1 MRGPNPVRCAS
12 VLGMS
17 KRTQALAVAVVLAAV
32 LLACKKSD
40 GTDGAGGKQGPIITK
55 PFAELSKEDIGQ
67 TCVALG
73 WSNSGVTFS
82 SGAGSSNI
90 MASCTKESPEGTP
103 SPDGKKRLRM
113 RVAVYTDPA
122 AEVAGR
128 KQRLESEG
136 GAAEVQGNAT
146 LGVVVYD
153 KPKSEAQQVLG
164 KLLGK

>member
-1 MRGPNPVRCAS
+1 MRSRSLVRWAS
-12 VLGMS
+12 VPGMS
-17 KRTQALAVAVVLAAV
+17 KRAEALAVAVVLAGA
-32 LLACKKSD
+32 LLACKKSGGSD
-40 GTDGAGGKQGPIITK
+40 GSGGKAGPVITK
-55 PFAELSKEDIGQ
+55 PFAELTKDDIGQ

-136 GAAEVQGNAT
+136 GAAEVQGNVT